1 MQKRQKVLL
10 AGVSLLA
17 TGVLAACSGG
27 SQAGKSETSTYSY
40 VYTTDPD
47 SLNYLTSNKTATSR
61 VTANLVDGLLENDQY
76 GNLVPSLAED
86 WKVSKDGLTYTYKLR
101 KGAKWFTS
109 DGEEYAEVTA
119 KDFVAGLKY
128 AVDSKSEALYIV
140 QDSIKGLDAYV
151 KGETSDFSTVG
162 IKAVDDY
169 TVQYTLNNPESFWNS
184 KTTMS
189 IMFPVNE
196 EFLASQ
202 GEKFGTPTDPTSLL
216 YNGPYLISAYTPKS
230 SLEYVKN
237 ENYWGA
243 KDVHIDQVKLTF
255 YDGSDSD
262 SLYKGFDEGVY
273 SIARIFPNSS
283 LYSTVK
289 EKYGDNIV
297 YSPQAQTTFYGTFN
311 LDRQNYDNTSKK
323 TDDEKAA
330 TKAAILN
337 KDFRQAISF
346 AFDRTSYNS
355 QSVGKDGASKLLR
368 TSLVPSAFVSTDGK
382 NFSDLVEKELESYG
396 SEWKGVSLADGQDS
410 FYNPEKAK
418 AEFAKAKEALTASGV
433 KFPIHLDYP
442 VLQTSDVL
450 VAQSQSFKNSV
461 ESTLGSENVIID
473 LHLLDEDSL
482 YSATYF
488 AHNASQI
495 DYDISFTSG
504 WGPDYQDPSTYLDI
518 FNTSVKGSH
527 SYVLGIDGGGDSQ
540 AVASANFGQYNTL
553 LADASKEKTNLSDRY
568 NKYAKAAAWL
578 TDASVLLPY
587 NSNGG
592 SPSIRKTVPFTAAYA
607 QVGIKGGEDTFKY
620 LQLGDKPVLASDY
633 EKAFKEWQEKV
644 AESNKK
650 AQEDLAN
657 HIE

>member
-47 SLNYLTSNKTATSR
+47 SLNYLTVNKTSTSE
-61 VTANLVDGLLENDQY
+61 VTGNIIDGLLENDQY

-119 KDFVAGLKY
+119 KDFVAGLKH

-162 IKAVDDY
+162 VKAVDDY
-169 TVQYTLNNPESFWNS
+169 TVQYTLNSPESFWNS

-189 IMFPVNE
+189 ILFPVNE

-202 GEKFGTPTDPTSLL
+202 GDKFGTPTDPTTLL

-230 SLEYVKN
+230 SLEFVKN
-237 ENYWGA
+237 KNYWGA

-297 YSPQAQTTFYGTFN
+297 YSPQAQTTYYGAFN

-346 AFDRTSYNS
+346 AFDRNSYAA
-355 QSVGKDGASKLLR
+355 QVVGKDGAHRVLR
-368 TSLVPSAFVSTDGK
+368 TSIVPSAFVSVDGK
-382 NFSDLVEKELESYG
+382 NFSDLVEKELEGYG
-396 SEWKGVSLADGQDS
+396 SEWKDVSLADGQDS

-418 AEFAKAKEALTASGV
+418 AEFAKAKEALAASGV

-442 VLQTSDVL
+442 VLQTSDTN

-461 ESTLGSENVIID
+461 ESTLGTDNVVID
-473 LHLLDEDSL
+473 LQMLDEDAFHA
-482 YSATYF
+482 SAYF
-488 AHNASQI
+488 AQNASQI
-495 DYDISFTSG
+495 NYDISFASG

-527 SYVLGIDGGGDSQ
+527 SYILGIDGGADS
-540 AVASANFGQYNTL
+540 AAATTTDFGQYNSL
-553 LADASKEKTNLSDRY
+553 LADASKEKTDISSRY
-568 NKYAKAAAWL
+568 NKYAKAEAWL
-578 TDASVLLPY
+578 TDESVLLPY
-587 NSNGG
+587 YSNGG
-592 SPSIRKTVPFTAAYA
+592 APSIRKLVPFTFAYG
-607 QVGIKGGEDTFKY
+607 QVGIKGDKTFKY
-620 LQLGDKPVLASDY
+620 LQLSDKPVLASDY
-633 EKAFKEWQEKV
+633 EKASKEWQEKV